1 MNPPTFREIKDVIDG
16 VVVVNLDT
24 FNDHR
29 GLNYEGYNEDVYSQ
43 HPAFKAL
50 VFRVDAFSRSQ
61 KNVLR
66 GFHGDKFNYK
76 LIQIWLLTVK
86 CIIDAKET
94 DHKRKQ
100 IKRESIIKKRVRK
113 KKKKKKKVKNSTSIT
128 KLSCVG
134 AITSARASV
143 SDAATAKE

>member
-76 LIQIWLLTVK
+76 LIQCLSGTVK
-86 CIIDAKET
+86 FFLLDY
-94 DHKRKQ
+94 RP
-100 IKRESIIKKRVRK
+100 ESPTY
-113 KKKKKKKVKNSTSIT
+113 KNTQGYILEGDNPY
-128 KLSCVG
+128 KFL
-134 AITSARASV
+134 I
-143 SDAATAKE
+143 